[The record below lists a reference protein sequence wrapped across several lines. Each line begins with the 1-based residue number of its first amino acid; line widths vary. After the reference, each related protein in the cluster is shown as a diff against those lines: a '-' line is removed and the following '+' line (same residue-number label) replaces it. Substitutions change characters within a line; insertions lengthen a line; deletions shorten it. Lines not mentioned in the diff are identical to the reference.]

1 MTYKRKAKLK
11 PDMSKNPDQID
22 LSRGRELL
30 KQGKVKILKK

>member
-1 MTYKRKAKLK
+1 MTYKRTAKPK
-11 PDMSKNPDQID
+11 PDMSNNPDNID

>member
-1 MTYKRKAKLK
+1 MAYKRKAKPK
-11 PDMSKNPDQID
+11 EDMNKNPDQID